1 MTDPHFEDRPVTEPE
16 PIYWGDSRPG
26 AATTGGV
33 LLIVFGVLAV
43 IFSVYAISQL
53 HATEVDYGESVD
65 GFYYGIWYGQMAFS
79 AVQVVAGIFLLKG
92 REWARIVG
100 ILTCSL
106 NLVAAIVALFTGS
119 VLAALVA
126 FAINGGIIAA
136 LTRPNAREWCQEQRI
151 AHRNG

>member
-16 PIYWGDSRPG
+16 AIYWGDSRPG

-33 LLIVFGVLAV
+33 LLIVFGALAV
-43 IFSVYAISQL
+43 IFSLYVISQL

-65 GFYYGIWYGQMAFS
+65 GFYYAIYVGQMVFS
-79 AVQVVAGIFLLKG
+79 AVQIVAGIFLLKG

-106 NLVAAIVALFTGS
+106 NLLAAIVALFTGS
-119 VLAALVA
+119 ALAALFA
-126 FAINGGIIAA
+126 FAINGGIITA
-136 LTRPNAREWCQEQRI
+136 LTRPNVREWCQEHRL